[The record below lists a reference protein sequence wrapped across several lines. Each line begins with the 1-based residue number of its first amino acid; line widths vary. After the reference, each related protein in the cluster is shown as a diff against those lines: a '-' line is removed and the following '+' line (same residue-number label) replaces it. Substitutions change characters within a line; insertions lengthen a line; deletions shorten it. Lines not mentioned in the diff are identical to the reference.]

1 MNYSYEDDNIKKN
14 DLESGQEQPLL
25 DREDLVELLSS
36 GSVNWNEWRYQNPKA
51 KIVLD
56 GEDLRGLD
64 LSDCDLSEV
73 SLIGTNLSYSDL
85 KNAILIAADL
95 SQANLCYCNLTN
107 AKLIAANLYQ
117 ANLAHANVLHAN
129 FLTAMCKQADFSNVD
144 FKDQDLR
151 GQNLKE
157 ANLSGADLRRQN
169 LEGIDL
175 RGARLIGANLDEVN
189 LIAANLESANLSDV
203 DLSSCELNGAVL
215 NNCVLNN
222 CNLSRQDLSGFSFT
236 NSHMKGVDLREAN
249 LSKAN
254 LDGVDLSS
262 AKLWQVQTK
271 GWSIRGLICTHASWD
286 QRGREYTHYTRNQFE
301 KLFADKISFQLY
313 YQRMLSYQDLAT
325 LPFLIE
331 HMEASFWGCKLRVRE
346 IRNEPGD
353 TVVVLVVEDTGG
365 LNPSVLE
372 SSLQQEADK
381 LQSIQIS
388 LQSERKLQSEI
399 RESMQA
405 IKDRYWPKLLE
416 LSEQDSDSK
425 MRRMAVLFT
434 DLKGFSNWEKE
445 ERTEKLALFRGLL
458 KPVMKQW
465 QASYPNMEG
474 DSLRAT
480 FTTVSQALGCAAM
493 MQKVLHGAGF
503 VVRIGLDIGDVKITH
518 NEITEQLD
526 IEGDALNF
534 AARLESMA
542 EPGAVLVSENVRH
555 YAIQS
560 DAPFIFKEQRLALKK
575 SVGDRQAGDIV
586 VCFMAQPMSDLK

>member
-1 MNYSYEDDNIKKN
+1 MQHDRDNQTESKKALN
-14 DLESGQEQPLL
+14 QLNAGLSTE
-25 DREDLVELLSS
+25 ELIDILCTSAEE
-36 GSVNWNEWRYQNPKA
+36 WNAWRYKHPKEQLN
-51 KIVLD
+51 LD
-56 GEDLRGLD
+56 GKDLRGLD
-64 LSDCDLSEV
+64 LSDYDLSEV
-73 SLIGTNLSYSDL
+73 SLVKANLSYSDL

-107 AKLIAANLYQ
+107 AKLIAANLRQ
-117 ANLAHANVLHAN
+117 ANFSHANVLHAN
-129 FLTAMCKQADFSNVD
+129 FLTAMCHQADFSNVD

-157 ANLSGADLRRQN
+157 ANLSGADLRGQN

-175 RGARLIGANLDEVN
+175 RGAKLIGTNLDDVNLVDANLDG
-189 LIAANLESANLSDV
+189 ANLSDV
-203 DLSSCELNGAVL
+203 DLSTCELDGTL
-215 NNCVLNN
+215 MTRTILNN
-222 CNLSRQDLSGFSFT
+222 CNLSKQNLAGFNFKDSEL
-236 NSHMKGVDLREAN
+236 KGVDLRGAN

-254 LDGVDLSS
+254 LDNVDLSS

-271 GWSIRGLICTHASWD
+271 GWSIRGVSCTHASWD

-301 KLFADKISFQLY
+301 KLFSDKISFQLY

-331 HMEASFWGCKLRVRE
+331 HLEASFWGCKLRVRE

-353 TVVVLVVEDTGG
+353 TVVVMVVEDTGG
-365 LNPSVLE
+365 IHPSMLE
-372 SSLQQEADK
+372 TSLQQEADK

-388 LQSERKLQSEI
+388 LQSERRLQSEI

-405 IKDRYWPKLLE
+405 IKDRHWPKLLE
-416 LSEQDSDSK
+416 LSEQDSDAK

-434 DLKGFSNWEKE
+434 DLKGFSNWDKQ
-445 ERTEKLALFRGLL
+445 ERTAKLALFRGLL

-480 FTTVSQALGCAAM
+480 FTTVSQALHCAAM

-518 NEITEQLD
+518 NEITDQLD

-555 YAIQS
+555 YAIQN
-560 DAPFIFKEQRLALKK
+560 DAPFIFSEERLALKK
-575 SVGDRQAGDIV
+575 SVGDRQAGDTV
-586 VCFMAQPMSDLK
+586 VCFRAQPASDLK